1 MLLTMGKFT
10 KLLMTVMLLLAVS
23 ATFGQSKTS
32 SKKEKPAKNTSTA
45 PKKEEKKAEKNSAK
59 SKKVGNSNSSAS
71 ADTSSAKGKDNQNQ
85 LKFLKQDMQD
95 QNFNFYRRREIS
107 TPLQPRYDLDSAVY
121 QKDKKKT
128 KQQQAYI
135 NRQYAFPAKPKDQ
148 WEIGVNFGVA
158 LLSGDVKP
166 YINIKGLVQNIG
178 AGFTIRKALGYTVS
192 LRGGYNFMMMTGRNW
207 EPDGNLAFNRALH
220 GAYDPRVNY
229 WDNPNLVDTKTLD
242 TLSMNKTF
250 FYNYR
255 TYVHEA
261 HFGAVFNLGN
271 VRFHK
276 ERSLASF
283 YVVAGVDAMFFTT
296 YMDALNADGNVY
308 DFSQVMALY
317 VKAPQGPDAANQ
329 RLSKRG
335 DALKLLN
342 KIYDGKYESLAEHE
356 NNAPGIKNW
365 QFIPSGT
372 VGLGVQFHVAKFMS
386 VGLEERMIFTGSD
399 LLDGY
404 RWQQDEHSGFT
415 RSNDNISY
423 TSITLNFNVGKNR
436 TEPMFWL
443 NPMYHTYRKLGEV
456 DPKAV
461 KDDILKDDDGDGVI
475 NALDKEPDTKKD
487 CPVDTHGVALD
498 SDKDGVIDCVDKE
511 PFSPPGFPIDSNG
524 VAIIPPNPCC
534 DTTGLG
540 SGDGADGLGMGVGPD
555 GTNGVGPNGVGP
567 NGTAGGGRRRG
578 AGGGNYDC
586 SKIELPSVIFDNDKY
601 YIDPQYYGNLHQIA
615 ERMQMC
621 PDMKVVVTGYD
632 ESRNDQKFN
641 EQLAWNRANAAV
653 DYMVEK
659 YGISRDRFVVK
670 YQGGKKA
677 AEGTPFEKKMKN
689 KVEFRYAND
698 GEGGDS
704 NPPAPH
710 PGLKAGSN
718 K

>member
-1 MLLTMGKFT
+1 MGKFT
-10 KLLMTVMLLLAVS
+10 KLFMMVVLLLVVS
-23 ATFGQSKTS
+23 ATYAQNKSA
-32 SKKEKPAKNTSTA
+32 SKKKEPAK
-45 PKKEEKKAEKNSAK
+45 KEAKAEKKEPAAKKSDDKKADAPKAK
-59 SKKVGNSNSSAS
+59 SAA
-71 ADTSSAKGKDNQNQ
+71 ADTGKVKGKDNQNQ
-85 LKFLKQDMQD
+85 VQFMQQDMKD
-95 QNFNFYRRREIS
+95 QNYNFYRRKEIS

-135 NRQYAFPAKPKDQ
+135 NKQYAFPSKPKDQ

-166 YINIKGLVQNIG
+166 YVSIKGLTQNIG
-178 AGFTIRKALGYTVS
+178 AGFTIRKALGYTIS

-220 GAYDPRVNY
+220 GAYDARVNY
-229 WDNPNLVDTKTLD
+229 WDNPNLLAGKTSD
-242 TLSMNKTF
+242 TLNTNRIF

-261 HFGAVFNLGN
+261 HFGAVINLGN

-283 YVVAGVDAMFFTT
+283 YIMGGVNAMLFTT
-296 YMDALNADGNVY
+296 YMDALNKDGNVY
-308 DFSQVMALY
+308 DFSNVFALY
-317 VKAPQGPDAANQ
+317 VKPQFQNGDPNAVND
-329 RLSKRG
+329 RLDRRKESLKKLN
-335 DALKLLN
+335 AL
-342 KIYDGKYESLAEHE
+342 YDGKYESAAERE
-356 NNAPGIKNW
+356 NNAVGIKNW

-372 VGLGVQFHVAKFMS
+372 VGLGVQFHATKFMS

-404 RWQQDEHSGFT
+404 RWAQDEYASFT

-423 TSITLNFNVGKNR
+423 TSISLNFHIGKNR
-436 TEPMFWL
+436 TEPMYWL
-443 NPMYHTYRKLGEV
+443 NPMYHSYRKLGEV

-498 SDKDGVIDCVDKE
+498 SDKDGMIDCLDKE

-540 SGDGADGLGMGVGPD
+540 KGDGADGLGQGDGTELGPD
-555 GTNGVGPNGVGP
+555 GQPI
-567 NGTAGGGRRRG
+567 AGGVAGAGAGKGRGRKG
-578 AGGGNYDC
+578 TGGGNYDC

-641 EQLAWNRANAAV
+641 EQLAWNRSNAAV

-659 YGISRDRFVVK
+659 YGISRDRFIVK

-677 AEGTPFEKKMKN
+677 AEGTPYEKKMKN